1 MSLSAI
7 NALIKSFTSDKSGFG
22 LNPYTV
28 DITPKHINDGKI
40 KGTAAQKWWLLVHLP
55 LIFHGMNF
63 PENYRPLELLLKCRE
78 LGAILLADSIPKS
91 VVEYLRYLIH
101 YHHTLVR
108 EISPN
113 SITPKFHFLIHYP
126 SIIQRFG
133 PPRRYWTMRFESKHQ
148 YFKDLARK
156 CKNFKNITYTL
167 STRCQNFQAV
177 TLNSEILC
185 NNEVKCGPGERL
197 TLSDLEDDLSE
208 VLKNTADLGFFDN
221 DIVYSC
227 QWLNAN
233 GVSYRKGCVLV
244 TALVHEDIP
253 LFTKVDFIINIR
265 GEWYL
270 GGKELTPQQFDRQTW
285 SFVCKEASTLQ
296 FQALDSLFSRS
307 PALCYQLDGVNHVAL
322 VTNV

>member
-1 MSLSAI
+1 
-7 NALIKSFTSDKSGFG
+7 
-22 LNPYTV
+22 
-28 DITPKHINDGKI
+28 
-40 KGTAAQKWWLLVHLP
+40 
-55 LIFHGMNF
+55 MNF

-185 NNEVKCGPGERL
+185 NN
-197 TLSDLEDDLSE
+197 
-208 VLKNTADLGFFDN
+208 
-221 DIVYSC
+221 
-227 QWLNAN
+227 
-233 GVSYRKGCVLV
+233 
-244 TALVHEDIP
+244 
-253 LFTKVDFIINIR
+253 
-265 GEWYL
+265 
-270 GGKELTPQQFDRQTW
+270 
-285 SFVCKEASTLQ
+285 
-296 FQALDSLFSRS
+296 
-307 PALCYQLDGVNHVAL
+307 
-322 VTNV
+322 